1 MSVDKFDQELS
12 ALYQQRK
19 QQTQVPEIEL
29 ENTTPAIKSTR
40 SPWQMLALLLTG
52 GVTSFGIMAL
62 ISHYVKPPVQG
73 AIEQYQQH
81 SVRVVE
87 ITESKLEKTLLPA
100 AKPPLPP
107 KPESAIPQ
115 KSDTSR
121 VSPEQLDFTQ
131 PELSVNAALN
141 HSVNVPTLAQPSI
154 DIVPTYRVMPKYPKS
169 ALYARKSGTIKLQYR
184 ISDAGKVIDIS
195 GLNKHGDRLLERSAK
210 QALTQ
215 WRYPAQS
222 GSDKLLEIEFEFNLQ
237 Q

>member
-19 QQTQVPEIEL
+19 QQTQVPEINE

-52 GVTSFGIMAL
+52 GVASFGIMAV
-62 ISHYVKPPVQG
+62 ITHFAKPPVQG
-73 AIEQYQQH
+73 SSAQYKQH

-87 ITESKLEKTLLPA
+87 ITESKLEKALLPA

-107 KPESAIPQ
+107 KPKSAIPQ
-115 KSDTSR
+115 QSDTSR
-121 VSPEQLDFTQ
+121 VSPEQLAQ
-131 PELSVNAALN
+131 PKLSVNTTLN
-141 HSVNVPTLAQPSI
+141 HGVNVPTIAQPSI
-154 DIVPTYRVMPKYPKS
+154 DIVPTYRVMPDYPKS

-184 ISDAGKVIDIS
+184 ISDAGKVIDIT
-195 GLNKHGDRLLERSAK
+195 GVNKHGDRLLERSAK

-222 GSDKLLEIEFEFNLQ
+222 GSDKLLEVEFEFNLN
-237 Q
+237 